1 MKSARTISILAILLM
16 VFGYAPHV
24 NAGILQQEYDLT
36 SAFSNSLNLTTGFV
50 TIDGVVTAN
59 AGQQPASAIL
69 NWKSV
74 QVGTTNVVMWPI
86 FSPAADGSFHQV
98 LSNTSAFQCGQ
109 VYEFRLFEVE
119 FPNTSGQTETP
130 IEYSVPGQSGTTAP
144 GFAHQI
150 SCGQAQSGQ
159 GDIMT
164 TFADATNIQGVNW
177 GTIVSTDTTIS
188 FNGAHIIPFPPLS
201 GSRTFKIEWGYGA
214 PGQSNYNNVIG
225 YSNPITVSGP
235 NFNFNYTI
243 TGLAPNSDYYFTI
256 LEEVDDGVN
265 DGFYNLFTYGFAPT
279 NLLTED
285 VHHMFESGTT
295 NFKIYGH
302 LETQNN
308 QILYNQPIRISLR
321 DMGGTELLAADVVT
335 GSPGNIGAGYFE
347 HTFYSLTGLPAFV
360 QGQQYQYVI
369 LNNDSIPETGIEIM
383 TPGTFTVPNLNTSGG
398 GGTATVTIDE
408 PPYSGLVTCGLDPDN
423 YDCDFNMF
431 LALINRVAN
440 FLLVYIAFPFIGVV
454 VAYAGFKLITSGGSE
469 SALTEAKGMIWNV
482 VIGLVVALL
491 AWVII
496 KLVLSVFGYQGPL
509 WQILGTQAT
518 VF

>member
-1 MKSARTISILAILLM
+1 MKSARIIYVLAVLLM

-24 NAGILQQEYDLT
+24 HAGILQQEYDLT

-50 TIDGVVTAN
+50 TIDGVVTAT

-74 QVGTTNVVMWPI
+74 QAGTTNVVTWPV

-164 TFADATNIQGVNW
+164 PQSAQAEAVAGVNW
-177 GTIVSTDTTIS
+177 GTIVSTDTSIS
-188 FNGAHIIPFPPLS
+188 FNGAHLIPFNANS
-201 GSRTFKIEWGYGA
+201 GPITFQIEYGYGQA
-214 PGQSNYNNVIG
+214 GQVNSQYVYIG
-225 YSNPITVSGP
+225 DSQNLTTSGP
-235 NFNFNYTI
+235 NFNFNMTLS
-243 TGLAPNSDYYFTI
+243 GLVPNTEYYFTVVEI
-256 LEEVDDGVN
+256 VDGVETN
-265 DGFYNLFTYGFAPT
+265 TFTYGFAPT
-279 NLLTED
+279 NLLTGD
-285 VHHMFESGTT
+285 VSRMFESGTT
-295 NFKIYGH
+295 NLKIYGH

-308 QILYNQPIRISLR
+308 QVLYNQPIRISLR

-335 GSPGNIGAGYFE
+335 GPPGNIGAGYFE

-369 LNNDSIPETGIEIM
+369 LNNDSIPETGIEMM

-440 FLLVYIAFPFIGVV
+440 FLLVYIAFPFIGIV
-454 VAYAGFKLITSGGSE
+454 VAYAGFLLITSGGSE
-469 SALTEAKGMIWNV
+469 SKLKEAKGMIWNV